1 MSKEV
6 IIACDFNSQEKTLE
20 FLQQFKDE
28 KPYVKIGMEV
38 FYGNGPE
45 IVRQIK
51 QQGHQIFLDLKLHD
65 IPNTVYHAMSMLAQ
79 LDVDMV
85 NVHAR
90 RITYTKVYA
99 GNSCTIRIKCENG
112 RL

>member
-6 IIACDFNSQEKTLE
+6 IIACDFNSQEKALE
-20 FLQQFKDE
+20 FLQQFQDE
-28 KPYVKIGMEV
+28 KPYVKVGMEV

-51 QQGHQIFLDLKLHD
+51 KQGHKIFLDLKLHD

-79 LDVDMV
+79 LDVDIV
-85 NVHAR
+85 NVHEAGTIEMMKAAR
-90 RITYTKVYA
+90 NALDDHGSTA
-99 GNSCTIRIKCENG
+99 N
-112 RL
+112 